1 MIGFLR
7 GEVMDLLD
15 NRVTLLVGGVGY
27 QVVIVPGPELA
38 SLAVGS
44 KLDLHIHT
52 HVREDALDLFGFFD
66 RTGKALFLKLLGVSG
81 IGPKGAMAML
91 GGLSAPALIEAIL
104 TGDVALLQKIPG
116 VGKKTAERVV
126 LELGDAL
133 KKPEWSSLAG
143 AARSGSSSGGS
154 PLSDVLGDAHEA
166 LVQLGFRDSDV
177 STVLKRLEAEKG
189 AGKPNTEDYVRWG
202 LQQLGMAGQ
211 MRGALGNGA

>member
-7 GEVMDLLD
+7 GEVLDLID
-15 NRVTLLVGGVGY
+15 NRATLLVGGVGY
-27 QVVIVPGPELA
+27 QVVIAHGPELS

-52 HVREDALDLFGFFD
+52 HVREDALDLYGFFD

-91 GGLSAPALIEAIL
+91 GGLSASALIEAIL
-104 TGDVALLQKIPG
+104 GGDVALLQKIPG

-133 KKPEWSSLAG
+133 KKPEWSTVA
-143 AARSGSSSGGS
+143 AAR
-154 PLSDVLGDAHEA
+154 PMLSDALGDARDA

-177 STVLKRLEAEKG
+177 SGVLKKLEAEKG
-189 AGKPNTEDYVRWG
+189 PSKPKTEDYIRWG
-202 LQQLGMAGQ
+202 LQQLGMSGQ
-211 MRGALGNGA
+211 MRGAL